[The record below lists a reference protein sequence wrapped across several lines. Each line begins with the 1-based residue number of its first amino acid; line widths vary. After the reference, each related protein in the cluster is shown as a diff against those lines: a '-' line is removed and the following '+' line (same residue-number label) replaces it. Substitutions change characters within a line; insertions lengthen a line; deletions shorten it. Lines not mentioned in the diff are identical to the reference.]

1 MRLPAAVR
9 RSVAVGL
16 ALGAAAV
23 VAVSIAGAQT
33 AHDPAAYTYA
43 LAVDIDNTSSTP
55 WTGPIP
61 VAMNTG
67 ALLGGG
73 YVSSTGADILFT
85 DSSHNRTGGI
95 AQDMDASATSSWLWF
110 AAVPANTKGS
120 VRAFMDGP
128 PAQDLFPLGG
138 GSDRIEVPDADSLDV
153 TDHLTL
159 QAAAYLHAIP
169 SQGQAT
175 IAGKA
180 GAYRLGVRNGDEVF
194 GTVYQC
200 CTTLTLYPNGAGDF
214 ENIGFSAGCSA
225 GSHWQCL
232 TATAN
237 TSTAYVY
244 NFWTNAN
251 PNADSYAL
259 DNPSLPLPAGAEIAS
274 FTVYHR
280 SWRGVLAKFAR
291 PFLRLGG
298 VQANGATVT
307 TTAVK
312 TLYSSDFTSSRPGG
326 GEWSHSD
333 LTDLQA
339 GITLSRVNTGEL
351 YVVVAYSTVMAQVS
365 HSPVSDGRVYEL
377 KLTRDDPAL
386 TLYVDGVAVATA
398 SAAGNIATNSAPLV
412 IGEGV
417 TGGVGKVRVCHTS
430 ISSPTCVLDLRF
442 EGADIESTQHGSAD
456 NGWQWRGAVQNRAY
470 SNNDGAYYITTQDP
484 GMVAVTVNAL
494 RVRPQA
500 LPPLPQHPA
509 AAVAPGPHLEVF
521 ATPQPSGIVS
531 SPFIDPVR
539 DLVNRGALPA
549 HAFWMILST
558 IVASVVSGKVLRSAL
573 GSMLWAAVAGG
584 LVYFAMAYVLGI
596 PLAFVALVALAYFGA
611 LGLVKFAQ

>member
-55 WTGPIP
+55 WMGPVP

-67 ALLGGG
+67 ALLSGG

-110 AAVPANTKGS
+110 ADVPANTNGS
-120 VRAFMDGP
+120 VWAFMDGP
-128 PAQDLFPLGG
+128 PAQALFPLGG
-138 GSDRIEVPDADSLDV
+138 GLDRIEVPDDDSLDV

-175 IAGKA
+175 IVGKT

-194 GTVYQC
+194 GAVYQRSSV
-200 CTTLTLYPNGAGDF
+200 TLYPNGSGDF
-214 ENIGFSAGCSA
+214 ENIGNSVGCSA
-225 GSHWQCL
+225 GSHWQCF

-237 TSTAYVY
+237 TSTAYVRDGLGAA
-244 NFWTNAN
+244 T
-251 PNADSYAL
+251 ADSYAL
-259 DNPSLPLPAGAEIAS
+259 DNPSLPAGAEIVS
-274 FTVYHR
+274 VTVYHR
-280 SWRGVLAKFAR
+280 SDIVVGYTTHSAR
-291 PFLRLGG
+291 PLLRLGG
-298 VQANGATVT
+298 VQADGVTVT
-307 TTAVK
+307 PTTAQ
-312 TLYSSDFTSSRPGG
+312 TLYSSDLTSSRPGG
-326 GEWSHSD
+326 GEWSPSD
-333 LTDLQA
+333 LASLQA
-339 GITLSRVNTGEL
+339 GITLFHSTASEL
-351 YVVVAYSTVMAQVS
+351 YVVVSYFTAVAQVS
-365 HSPVSDGRVYEL
+365 HSPVSAGRVYDL
-377 KLTRDDPAL
+377 RLTRDDPAL
-386 TLYVDGVAVATA
+386 TLYVDGAAMASA
-398 SAAGNIATNSAPLV
+398 SAAGTISTSSAPLV

-442 EGADIESTQHGSAD
+442 EGADIEPTQHGSAG
-456 NGWQWRGAVQNRAY
+456 NGWQWRGVVQNQAY
-470 SNNDGAYYITTQDP
+470 SDNDGTYHITTQDP

-500 LPPLPQHPA
+500 LPPLPQQPA
-509 AAVAPGPHLEVF
+509 AAVAPGPPLEVF
-521 ATPQPSGIVS
+521 TTPQPSGIVS

-539 DLVNRGALPA
+539 ELVNRGALPA

-558 IVASVVSGKVLRSAL
+558 IVAAVVSGKVLSSAL

-584 LVYFAMAYVLGI
+584 LVYFALAYVLGI

>member
-9 RSVAVGL
+9 RSVAAAL
-16 ALGAAAV
+16 ALGAAAI

-55 WTGPIP
+55 WMGPIP

-67 ALLGGG
+67 ALLSGG

-95 AQDMDASATSSWLWF
+95 AQDMNTSATSSWLWF
-110 AAVPANTKGS
+110 ADVPANTNGS

-128 PAQDLFPLGG
+128 PAQALFPLGA
-138 GSDRIEVPDADSLDV
+138 GSDRIEVPDEASLDV

-169 SQGQAT
+169 SQDQAT

-180 GAYRLGVRNGDEVF
+180 SAYRLGVRNGNEVF
-194 GTVYQC
+194 GTVSRC
-200 CTTLTLYPNGAGDF
+200 CSTLTLYPNGAGDF
-214 ENIGFSAGCSA
+214 ENIIRRAGCSA

-237 TSTAYVY
+237 TSTAYVSNNLNY
-244 NFWTNAN
+244 VTD
-251 PNADSYAL
+251 DSYAL
-259 DNPSLPLPAGAEIAS
+259 DNPSLPAGAEIVS
-274 FTVYHR
+274 VTVYHR
-280 SWRGVLAKFAR
+280 SKRVGTATPHWAR
-291 PFLRLGG
+291 PLLRLGG
-298 VQANGATVT
+298 AQANGVT
-307 TTAVK
+307 STTAYGTGIV
-312 TLYSSDFTSSRPGG
+312 YSSNLTNSRPGG
-326 GEWSHSD
+326 GLWSPSD
-333 LTDLQA
+333 LANLQA
-339 GITLSRVNTGEL
+339 GIALYRSSTSEL
-351 YVVVAYSTVMAQVS
+351 YVVVEYSTIMAEVS
-365 HSPVSDGRVYEL
+365 HSPVSAGRVYEL

-386 TLYVDGVAVATA
+386 TLYVDGVAQATA
-398 SAAGNIATNSAPLV
+398 SAAGTISASSAPLV
-412 IGEGV
+412 IGEGI
-417 TGGVGKVRVCHTS
+417 TGGVGNVKVCHTS
-430 ISSPTCVLDLRF
+430 ISSPTCALDLRF
-442 EGADIESTQHGSAD
+442 EGADIEPTQNGSAT
-456 NGWQWRGAVQNRAY
+456 NGWQWRGSVDDRSAD
-470 SNNDGAYYITTQDP
+470 NNDGAYYITTQDP

-500 LPPLPQHPA
+500 LPPLPQQPA

-521 ATPQPSGIVS
+521 ATPQSSGIVS

-539 DLVNRGALPA
+539 ELVNRGALPA

-558 IVASVVSGKVLRSAL
+558 IVAAVVSGKVLNSAL